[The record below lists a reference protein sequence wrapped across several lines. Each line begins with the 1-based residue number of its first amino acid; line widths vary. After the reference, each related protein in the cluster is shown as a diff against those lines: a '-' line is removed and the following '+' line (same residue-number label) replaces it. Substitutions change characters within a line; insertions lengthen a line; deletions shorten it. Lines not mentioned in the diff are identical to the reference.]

1 MATEAAWL
9 ALVALLAMLSPALAE
24 PKLLQSTPAADAV
37 IAAPKMIKLTFT
49 EKVTPAS
56 GVQLFMSDGMKVTTT
71 TSISE
76 DGKSLTARPTG
87 PFMPGKW
94 TISWHVTSATGESKG
109 SYNFTIE

>member
-9 ALVALLAMLSPALAE
+9 TLVALLAMLSPALAE
-24 PKLLQSTPAADAV
+24 PKLLQSTPVPDA
-37 IAAPKMIKLTFT
+37 ITAAPKAIKLTFT

-56 GVQLFMSDGMKVTTT
+56 GVRLLMSDGMSVTTT

-87 PFMPGKW
+87 PFMSGKW
-94 TISWHVTSATGESKG
+94 TVSWHATSATGESKG